1 MLTIANHAEQSTLT
15 ALMEKISKA
24 RRLSL
29 ADCWSFNHSRNI
41 ESDNLQMKIIMIAN
55 QKGGTGKTT
64 TALNLGSQLAEAGL
78 RVLLVDLD
86 PQSSLTQATA
96 GDCHGS
102 SMAEV
107 LGGAHP
113 GTLPLTKIIKKL
125 GARLDLAPSDIA
137 LSSNELELIGRP
149 LRELILQ
156 KALAPIEKN
165 YDVCLIDCAPSL
177 SVLVAMALTAAQG
190 VIAPTLPAALDL
202 RGLSLFVASLETAKA
217 ELNPGLKLIGV
228 LVCQYDSRLNLHQAA
243 LADLEASGLPVFK
256 TTISKSVKA
265 AVSSGAGSALT
276 SGALA
281 EQYKQF
287 TKEVMRWLKK
297 QK

>member
-1 MLTIANHAEQSTLT
+1 
-15 ALMEKISKA
+15 
-24 RRLSL
+24 
-29 ADCWSFNHSRNI
+29 
-41 ESDNLQMKIIMIAN
+41 
-55 QKGGTGKTT
+55 
-64 TALNLGSQLAEAGL
+64 
-78 RVLLVDLD
+78 
-86 PQSSLTQATA
+86 
-96 GDCHGS
+96 
-102 SMAEV
+102 
-107 LGGAHP
+107 
-113 GTLPLTKIIKKL
+113 
-125 GARLDLAPSDIA
+125 
-137 LSSNELELIGRP
+137 
-149 LRELILQ
+149 
-156 KALAPIEKN
+156 
-165 YDVCLIDCAPSL
+165 
-177 SVLVAMALTAAQG
+177 MALTAAQG

-243 LADLEASGLPVFK
+243 LADLKASGLPVFK

-281 EQYKQF
+281 EQYNQF